1 MAQALKLSPR
11 TEALLNKLL
20 SNGKAPQRLARR
32 AQIILDSHLGVS
44 PTLIAALVGKDRST
58 VYRWRSRWRQRVQ
71 GLVEAEEAD
80 ADEEILAEKLDEILS
95 DAPRSGAPPLIHRR
109 TAHPDRGSGLRSAR
123 RLGPPHQP
131 LDDT

>member
-1 MAQALKLSPR
+1 MAQALKLSPGA
-11 TEALLNKLL
+11 EALLNKLL
-20 SNGKAPQRLARR
+20 SNGKTPQKLARR

-44 PTLIAALVGKDRST
+44 PTRIAEFVGKDRTT

-71 GLVEAEEAD
+71 GFLEAEEAD
-80 ADEEILAEKLDEILS
+80 ADEEVLAEKLGEILS

-109 TAHPDRGSGLRSAR
+109 ADHPDRGAGLRTAR
-123 RLGPPHQP
+123 RLGAPHQP